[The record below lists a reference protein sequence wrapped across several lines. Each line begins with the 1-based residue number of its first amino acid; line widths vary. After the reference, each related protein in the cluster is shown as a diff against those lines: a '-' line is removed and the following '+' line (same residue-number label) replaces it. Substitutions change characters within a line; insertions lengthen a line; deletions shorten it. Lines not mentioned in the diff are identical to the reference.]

1 MDTQVRGDKTFAGA
15 MLGDFVARFPRQEAP
30 AALRHEAKR
39 SLLNFFGCALGVAR
53 DPAVETAIRVLRPF
67 SGPGEASLI
76 GRAERLDAMAASF
89 VNAVAA
95 NLLDYDDTHLET
107 VIHPTAPVAPP
118 VLALAERRGLPGAEV
133 LHAFLLGA
141 EVECRVGNA
150 VSPGHYARGW
160 HITATCGVF
169 GAAAACARL
178 LGLDGAQT
186 WHALGIAASQ
196 AAGVVENLPSAAKN
210 VGVGNAAR
218 NGLFA
223 ALLAQQGYAAAPA
236 AIEGP
241 LGWARAAGDAPRLAA
256 IAEGLGER
264 WEIMKNTYKPY
275 PCGIVLHAVIDAC
288 LDLRARHGLSA
299 ADIAGVVVRGHPLL
313 LARGDRPVGNE
324 RDARVSIHHSAAVA
338 FAFGAAGVR
347 EFSPPVVADPAVAA
361 LRRKVRAEADG
372 SLPVGAAAVEV
383 ETAGGG
389 TLRSVVMHARGS
401 RERPLSDR
409 ELEAKFAENARLGGF
424 AGDTARLIE
433 EVWRLDEAGGVGPL
447 MALMSGRGA
456 VGGGQ
461 GARPSSRA

>member
-1 MDTQVRGDKTFAGA
+1 MELHAQRQAAFAGQV
-15 MLGDFVARFPRQEAP
+15 LGDFVARFPQQEAP

-53 DPAVETAIRVLRPF
+53 DPAVETAVRVLNPF
-67 SGPGEASLI
+67 SGPGEATVI
-76 GRAERLDAMAASF
+76 GRPERLDAMAASF

-95 NLLDYDDTHLET
+95 NLLDYDDTHLDT

-118 VLALAERRGLPGAEV
+118 VLALAETRGLSGAAA

-141 EVECRVGNA
+141 EVECRLGNA

-178 LGLDGAQT
+178 LGLSGAQT
-186 WHALGIAASQ
+186 WNALGIAASQ

-241 LGWARAAGDAPRLAA
+241 LGWARAAGDEPRLAA
-256 IAEGLGER
+256 ITGGLGER
-264 WEIMKNTYKPY
+264 WEVLKNTYKPY
-275 PCGIVLHAVIDAC
+275 PCGIVLHSVIDAC
-288 LDLRARHGLSA
+288 LELRAKHGLP
-299 ADIAGVVVRGHPLL
+299 ADAIAGVTVQGHPLL
-313 LARGDRPVGNE
+313 LARGDRPVENE
-324 RDARVSIHHSAAVA
+324 RDARVSIHHSVAVA
-338 FAFGAAGVR
+338 LTLGAAGVR
-347 EFSPPVVADPAVAA
+347 EFSAAIVADPAIAA
-361 LRRKVRAEADG
+361 FRRKVRAEVDD
-372 SLPVGAAAVEV
+372 SLPVGAAAVTV
-383 ETAGGG
+383 ETTGGER
-389 TLRSVVMHARGS
+389 LRAVVTHARGS

-409 ELEAKFAENARLGGF
+409 ELEAKFEENARLGGF
-424 AGDTARLIE
+424 AGGDVAHLIE
-433 EVWRLDEAGGVGPL
+433 QVWRLDEADGVRPL
-447 MALMSGRGA
+447 MGLMSGRRA
-456 VGGGQ
+456 PEDP
-461 GARPSSRA
+461 RP